1 MKLLIWI
8 LDKIS
13 LRRWCKYCD
22 SFAKRGTDALTMK
35 LYSKWSRIH
44 RLTIEMENRYY
55 ARKSHK

>member
-13 LRRWCKYCD
+13 LRQWYLYCD
-22 SFAKRGTDALTMK
+22 SFSKRENDEKTMK

-44 RLTIEMENRYY
+44 RLSIEMENRYY
-55 ARKSHK
+55 ARKSNK